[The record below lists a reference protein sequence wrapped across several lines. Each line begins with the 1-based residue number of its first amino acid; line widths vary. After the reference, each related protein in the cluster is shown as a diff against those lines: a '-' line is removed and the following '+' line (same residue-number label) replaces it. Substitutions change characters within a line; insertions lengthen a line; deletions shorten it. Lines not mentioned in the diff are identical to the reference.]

1 MDDQARNATS
11 LRQAI
16 VTGAGSG
23 IGAAVARRLA
33 GQGWRVILTGRRPEP
48 LQDLAAEIHRRGGD
62 ALAVPADVTKAADV
76 ERLVAAAP
84 DTLDALI
91 HCAGFG
97 QCKSIDELDEAEW
110 RACLDIAVTAAFLTA
125 KGALPKLRAGRTG
138 DGHIIQIASVASGGT
153 WNLEIAYGTAK
164 GAQLKFHLHLA
175 NQLEQEA
182 AQGGRRIHSHCLCP
196 GSVWT
201 PFWRRI
207 PEREVKPAEC
217 LTAGEVAWLVSEVL
231 ARPSVTAEEL
241 APRAPRPEVVV
252 KRLAPFERW
261 DNVIAILHQS
271 HP

>member
-1 MDDQARNATS
+1 MNENSGCIRN
-11 LRQAI
+11 AI

-23 IGAAVARRLA
+23 IGSAVARRLA
-33 GQGWRVILTGRRPEP
+33 GQGWRVILAGRRLEP
-48 LQDLAAEIHRRGGD
+48 LQELATGIVRDGGN
-62 ALAVPADVTKAADV
+62 ALAVAADVTRSDDV
-76 ERLVAAAP
+76 DRLLAAAP
-84 DTLDALI
+84 DSLDALI

-125 KGALPKLRAGRTG
+125 KAALPKLRAGRSG

-153 WNLEIAYGTAK
+153 WNMEIAYGTAK

-182 AQGGRRIHSHCLCP
+182 AKGGRRIHSHCLCP

-201 PFWRRI
+201 PFWQHI
-207 PEREVKPAEC
+207 PERDIQPADC
-217 LTAGEVAWLVSEVL
+217 LTADEVAWLVSAVI
-231 ARPSVTAEEL
+231 AQPSVTAEEL
-241 APRAPRPEVVV
+241 APQVPRPEVVV

-261 DNVIAILHQS
+261 DNVIAILHQA

>member
-1 MDDQARNATS
+1 MNENSNAKRN
-11 LRQAI
+11 AI

-23 IGAAVARRLA
+23 IGAAIARRLA
-33 GQGWRVILTGRRPEP
+33 GQGWRVILAGRRPEP
-48 LQDLAAEIHRRGGD
+48 LQEVVTEIKTRGGE
-62 ALAVPADVTKAADV
+62 ALAVAADVTKAADV
-76 ERLVAAAP
+76 ERVVAAAP

-110 RACLDIAVTAAFLTA
+110 RSCLDIAVTAAFLTA
-125 KGALPKLRAGRTG
+125 KAALPKLRAGRNG
-138 DGHIIQIASVASGGT
+138 DGHIIQIASLASGGT
-153 WNLEIAYGTAK
+153 WNMEIAYGTAK

-182 AQGGRRIHSHCLCP
+182 AKGGRRIHAHCLCP
-196 GSVWT
+196 GSVAT
-201 PFWRRI
+201 PFWERI
-207 PEREVKPAEC
+207 PERDVKPADC
-217 LTAGEVAWLVSEVL
+217 LTADELAWLVSEVIE
-231 ARPSVTAEEL
+231 RPSVTAEEL
-241 APRAPRPEVVV
+241 APLAPRPEVLV

>member
-1 MDDQARNATS
+1 MNERTNQPKR
-11 LRQAI
+11 AI

-33 GQGWRVILTGRRPEP
+33 SEGWHVILAGRRLEP
-48 LQDLAAEIHRRGGD
+48 LQEVVTEIKRSGGA
-62 ALAVPADVTKAADV
+62 ALAVPADVTQTADV

-125 KGALPKLRAGRTG
+125 KAALPKLRAGPNG
-138 DGHIIQIASVASGGT
+138 EGHIIQIASVASGGT
-153 WNLEIAYGTAK
+153 WNMEIAYGTAK

-182 AQGGRRIHSHCLCP
+182 AKGGRHIHSHCLCP

-201 PFWRRI
+201 PFWQRI
-207 PEREVKPAEC
+207 PERDVHPAEC
-217 LTAGEVAWLVSEVL
+217 LTPDEVAWLVSEVI
-231 ARPSVTAEEL
+231 AKPSVTAEEL